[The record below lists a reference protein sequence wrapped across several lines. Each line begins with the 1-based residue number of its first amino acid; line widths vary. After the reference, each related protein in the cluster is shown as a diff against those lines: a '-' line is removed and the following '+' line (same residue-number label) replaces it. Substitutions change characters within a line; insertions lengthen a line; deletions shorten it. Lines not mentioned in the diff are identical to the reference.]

1 MFKAQNYAYTQ
12 DASSLRYLFEVRS
25 VSASNLM
32 PLDSFLIFTSSFV
45 LRRCM
50 PKERYCYLTDK
61 GAMGIP

>member
-1 MFKAQNYAYTQ
+1 MFKAQNYVYRQ
-12 DASSLRYLFEVRS
+12 DASILRYLSEVRS

-50 PKERYCYLTDK
+50 TKERYCYLTDK